1 MMEIELIGEQKEM
14 RRYFP
19 GITIFK
25 LVGSLLVLLDHGLF
39 YLYIVDI
46 PNQQMRFVINMFWV
60 VVPCFYVIA
69 GFLAYK
75 GWSNAKSSRLYVQK
89 YLTWIL
95 VVYGFFCLMFIVEY
109 ILPELINKGLTF
121 NNLFFQAKILLMTMI
136 LNGPYL
142 QFWFIPPLI
151 FGILVSYWFYEK
163 GLLRLGLILALLGF
177 LISQFTSGTLRGVFD
192 FVTGGFT
199 FLNPRYVE
207 YIATFIKGYLGN
219 GFIFVLVGVV
229 LAKYEE
235 RFFQIKVWKI
245 LIPAI
250 ILTGLETF
258 FLFRFVKWSLEY
270 ALAFSVLPNT
280 LLLFYGVLQIKSQAV
295 QAFHKVI
302 NLFSIITYFCHILFM
317 KLNLFILSWNLSSM
331 SNIQFFIYLFLTLVE
346 CVALT
351 YLLTY
356 KEKRNVAKKERY
368 LS

>member
-1 MMEIELIGEQKEM
+1 M
-14 RRYFP
+14 RRYYP

-39 YLYIVDI
+39 YIYIVEM
-46 PNQQMRFVINMFWV
+46 PNQQMRFVINIFSV
-60 VVPCFYVIA
+60 IVPCFYVIA

-75 GWSNAKSSRLYVQK
+75 GWSNAKSPRLYVRK

-121 NNLFFQAKILLMTMI
+121 NNLFFQAKILLMTII
-136 LNGPYL
+136 LNGPYM

-163 GLLRLGLILALLGF
+163 GLPRLAFIVALLGF
-177 LISQFTSGTLRGVFD
+177 LISQFTSGTLRGIFD
-192 FVTGGFT
+192 LITGRIT
-199 FLNPRYVE
+199 FLIPRYVE
-207 YIATFIKGYLGN
+207 YFATFIKGYFGN
-219 GFIFVLVGVV
+219 GFIFVLVGVI
-229 LAKYEE
+229 LAKHEE
-235 RFFQIKVWKI
+235 RFFQLKVWTI

-250 ILTGLETF
+250 ILTNLETI
-258 FLFRFVKWSLEY
+258 FLFRFVEWSIEY

-280 LLLFYGVLQIKSQAV
+280 ILLFYCVLHIKSQAV
-295 QAFHKVI
+295 QIFHKAI
-302 NLFSIITYFCHILFM
+302 NLFSIITYFCHILFIKM
-317 KLNLFILSWNLSSM
+317 NLFILNWNLSSM
-331 SNIQFFIYLFLTLVE
+331 NKFQLFIYLFLTLVE

-356 KEKRNVAKKERY
+356 REKRNATKKERY
-368 LS
+368 LSS

>member
-1 MMEIELIGEQKEM
+1 M
-14 RRYFP
+14 RRYYP

-25 LVGSLLVLLDHGLF
+25 LAGSVLVLLDHGLF
-39 YLYIVDI
+39 YFYIVEM
-46 PNQQMRFVINMFWV
+46 PNQQMRFVINILSV
-60 VVPCFYVIA
+60 IVPCFYMIA

-75 GWSNAKSSRLYVQK
+75 GWSNAKSSRLYVRK

-95 VVYGFFCLMFIVEY
+95 VVYGFFCLMFIVEN

-121 NNLFFQAKILLMTMI
+121 NNLFFQAKILLMTII
-136 LNGPYL
+136 LNGPYM

-163 GLLRLGLILALLGF
+163 GLLRLGVILALGGF
-177 LISQFTSGTLRGVFD
+177 LLSQFTSGTLRGVFD
-192 FVTGGFT
+192 LLISGLT

-219 GFIFVLVGVV
+219 GFIFVLVGVI

-235 RFFQIKVWKI
+235 RFFQIKVRTI

-250 ILTGLETF
+250 ILTSLETV
-258 FLFRFVKWSLEY
+258 FLFRFVEWSLEY
-270 ALAFSVLPNT
+270 ALVFCVLPNT
-280 LLLFYGVLQIKSQAV
+280 ILLFYGVLHIKSQVV

-302 NLFSIITYFCHILFM
+302 NLFSIIIYFCHILFM
-317 KLNLFILSWNLSSM
+317 KLNLFILNWSPTSM
-331 SNIQFFIYLFLTLVE
+331 NNFQFFIYLFLTLVE
-346 CVALT
+346 CAALT

-356 KEKRNVAKKERY
+356 REKRNASKKEKY
-368 LS
+368 LSS